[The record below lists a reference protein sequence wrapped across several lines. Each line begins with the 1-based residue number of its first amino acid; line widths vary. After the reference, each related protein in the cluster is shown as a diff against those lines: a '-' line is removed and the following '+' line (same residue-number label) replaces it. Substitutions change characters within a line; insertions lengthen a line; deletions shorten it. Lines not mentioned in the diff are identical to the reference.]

1 MTDAVAFTTAPLL
14 AAFRTD
20 PGRVRDNN
28 EDLPLVDAS
37 RGVYGVIDGVGGSAA
52 GEVAAAIARDVILNR
67 LSRPLGTPAER
78 VREAI
83 AIANNE
89 IFKRAERAAELRGMT
104 CVVTLALVS
113 GDRLTIGHVGDS
125 RLYTLGPHG
134 LRKLTHDHSP
144 VGEREDACEISEI
157 DAMHHP
163 RRNELFRDVGG
174 VLHDKDDV
182 DFVEVIEA
190 AWDGDQA
197 LLLCTDGLTDMVPS
211 ATIEQIVRRH
221 AGRPQEVADALVDA
235 ANAIG
240 GHDNVTVVY
249 AEGAAF
255 ATRSREAVSAGSAD
269 AVPVAQE
276 DRSGPRPPAA
286 ASLPRRAWR
295 HIVAFGRWVIAS
307 RSTWFAVGALAG
319 VLAAL
324 ALVWRVGDTGTPPPR
339 TLVVGAA
346 APGAFPQIS
355 AALSA
360 ATPGDLVR
368 LEPGVYA
375 ERIDVPDG
383 VNLEARV
390 PGTVTVRR
398 APGSVGAWVAIVLR
412 GTLGGRLAGVRIES
426 TPDAPID
433 VALQVAGQGRIIE
446 LLDVIG
452 PVQAAVELLPSASA
466 VLQGSVLE
474 VPALAVRLEDGA
486 RATLTNN
493 IVSRL
498 GRTRGVPISLTGA
511 AQLTLSRNVFSGFG
525 PVLVERAGASVPP
538 DTSSNFV
545 IGVEPRGAR

>member
-1 MTDAVAFTTAPLL
+1 M
-14 AAFRTD
+14 
-20 PGRVRDNN
+20 
-28 EDLPLVDAS
+28 
-37 RGVYGVIDGVGGSAA
+37 
-52 GEVAAAIARDVILNR
+52 
-67 LSRPLGTPAER
+67 
-78 VREAI
+78 
-83 AIANNE
+83 
-89 IFKRAERAAELRGMT
+89 
-104 CVVTLALVS
+104 
-113 GDRLTIGHVGDS
+113 
-125 RLYTLGPHG
+125 
-134 LRKLTHDHSP
+134 
-144 VGEREDACEISEI
+144 
-157 DAMHHP
+157 
-163 RRNELFRDVGG
+163 
-174 VLHDKDDV
+174 
-182 DFVEVIEA
+182 
-190 AWDGDQA
+190 
-197 LLLCTDGLTDMVPS
+197 
-211 ATIEQIVRRH
+211 
-221 AGRPQEVADALVDA
+221 
-235 ANAIG
+235 
-240 GHDNVTVVY
+240 
-249 AEGAAF
+249 
-255 ATRSREAVSAGSAD
+255 
-269 AVPVAQE
+269 
-276 DRSGPRPPAA
+276 
-286 ASLPRRAWR
+286 
-295 HIVAFGRWVIAS
+295 
-307 RSTWFAVGALAG
+307 
-319 VLAAL
+319 
-324 ALVWRVGDTGTPPPR
+324 
-339 TLVVGAA
+339 
-346 APGAFPQIS
+346 
-355 AALSA
+355 
-360 ATPGDLVR
+360 
-368 LEPGVYA
+368 YA

>member
-14 AAFRTD
+14 GAFRTD
-20 PGRVRDNN
+20 PGRVRDNH

-255 ATRSREAVSAGSAD
+255 ATRSREAID
-269 AVPVAQE
+269 
-276 DRSGPRPPAA
+276 PP
-286 ASLPRRAWR
+286 
-295 HIVAFGRWVIAS
+295 
-307 RSTWFAVGALAG
+307 
-319 VLAAL
+319 
-324 ALVWRVGDTGTPPPR
+324 
-339 TLVVGAA
+339 
-346 APGAFPQIS
+346 
-355 AALSA
+355 
-360 ATPGDLVR
+360 
-368 LEPGVYA
+368 
-375 ERIDVPDG
+375 
-383 VNLEARV
+383 
-390 PGTVTVRR
+390 
-398 APGSVGAWVAIVLR
+398 LR
-412 GTLGGRLAGVRIES
+412 
-426 TPDAPID
+426 
-433 VALQVAGQGRIIE
+433 
-446 LLDVIG
+446 
-452 PVQAAVELLPSASA
+452 
-466 VLQGSVLE
+466 
-474 VPALAVRLEDGA
+474 
-486 RATLTNN
+486 
-493 IVSRL
+493 
-498 GRTRGVPISLTGA
+498 
-511 AQLTLSRNVFSGFG
+511 
-525 PVLVERAGASVPP
+525 
-538 DTSSNFV
+538 
-545 IGVEPRGAR
+545 